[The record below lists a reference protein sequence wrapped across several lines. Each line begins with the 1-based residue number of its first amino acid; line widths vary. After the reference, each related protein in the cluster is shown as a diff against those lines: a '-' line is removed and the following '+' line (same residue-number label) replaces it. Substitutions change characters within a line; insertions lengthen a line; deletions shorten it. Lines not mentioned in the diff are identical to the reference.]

1 VSRTRCDN
9 HAVSSY
15 LCNVAAAGH
24 RDTNNNTT
32 VRTQVIVNMLWQPAH
47 TQAAAS
53 QSAGERNLVEGNQ
66 AYAET
71 FTQGHLALPPSPR
84 ERSD

>member
-1 VSRTRCDN
+1 M
-9 HAVSSY
+9 
-15 LCNVAAAGH
+15 
-24 RDTNNNTT
+24 
-32 VRTQVIVNMLWQPAH
+32 VNMLWQPAH

-71 FTQGHLALPPSPR
+71 FTHGHLALPPSQKYAICMLRNTTTAPR
-84 ERSD
+84 DRSD